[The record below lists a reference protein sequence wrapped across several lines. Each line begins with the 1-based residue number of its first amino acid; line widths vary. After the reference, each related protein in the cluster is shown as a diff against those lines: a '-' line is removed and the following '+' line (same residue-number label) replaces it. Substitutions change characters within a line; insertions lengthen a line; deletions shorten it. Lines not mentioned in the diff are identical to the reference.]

1 MAEGLSFTD
10 AFATYLK
17 SGFPIICVPTREVD
31 RTTEALIEQ
40 TRLWNRRISKMT
52 LPEDK
57 EHLKIDGYAVMTWDC
72 INGWRQATDKKKA
85 VANTNKTPQEGLKWL
100 IGDGKAKAGVYIMQ
114 NAHMFFGDTYT
125 LPELIQLFRE
135 QFEQGKIYNR
145 HLFLV
150 GDSTDLPVELQPL
163 TVMIDFPMPNLAEI
177 EGFIEEQ
184 IEIHGLTIPNAVIKA
199 AAEAATGMT
208 LHEVDSAICV
218 AAVKS
223 GGKTLDKNIV
233 FYEKAKAVKR
243 SGLLEHIPTDFDI
256 DKHIGG
262 LENFKSWLHKV
273 AAAFKDMEGAREYG
287 LPMPKG
293 CLVAGISGT
302 GKSAAAK
309 ATANLFGVPLFRLDI
324 GRVFGG
330 LVGETERKTRQLI
343 QLMEAVAPCV
353 VLIDEVEK
361 ALAGLGSSDATD
373 SGVTARL
380 MSNLLYWLQEKSA
393 PVYIMATANEVGK
406 LPPEM
411 LRKGRFD
418 ELWFVDLP
426 SKKEREA
433 ILQIHIEK
441 TGRKISQ
448 FKGFEKLADTPTMGY
463 TGAELE
469 AVVKQAMFDA
479 FSDGQREFT
488 LEDIEQAISQ
498 TVPLIK
504 TKGKEIQDLRKW
516 ASNKARMANISDDI
530 VKIEAIPEKKG
541 SGIFFDESDALQ
553 ALEKKT
559 RRSRLDG

>member
-1 MAEGLSFTD
+1 MKLTFEE
-10 AFATYLK
+10 AFQTYLK
-17 SGFPIICVPTREVD
+17 SGFPIICIPTREVD
-31 RTTEALIEQ
+31 RATGMIVDMTKRWNQ
-40 TRLWNRRISKMT
+40 RLVKMN
-52 LPEDK
+52 LPQDK
-57 EHLKIDGYAVMTWDC
+57 EHLKIDGYDMMTWDC
-72 INGWRQATDKKKA
+72 VNGWRGAVDKKVQIGNSGKA
-85 VANTNKTPQEGLKWL
+85 PHEGLKWL
-100 IGDGKAKAGVYIMQ
+100 VGDQPRAGVYIMQ
-114 NAHMFFGDTYT
+114 NAHMFFADTYT
-125 LPELIQLFRE
+125 LPELVQYFRE
-135 QFEQGKIYNR
+135 QYEQGKIHNR

-150 GDSTDLPVELQPL
+150 GDSSDLPTELQPL
-163 TVMIDFPMPNLAEI
+163 TVVIDHPLPTREELEVFVAEYI
-177 EGFIEEQ
+177 EQLGIELPEKVTKQ
-184 IEIHGLTIPNAVIKA
+184 A
-199 AAEAATGMT
+199 ADAATGMT
-208 LHEVDSAICV
+208 THEVESAVCV
-218 AAVKS
+218 AVVKS
-223 GGKTLDKNIV
+223 KGKDIDRDIV
-233 FYEKAKAVKR
+233 FSEKAKAVKR
-243 SGLLEHIPTDFDI
+243 SGLLEHIPTDFDL

-380 MSNLLYWLQEKSA
+380 MSNLLYWLQEKTA

-426 SKKEREA
+426 SQQEREA
-433 ILQIHIEK
+433 ILRIHIER
-441 TGRKISQ
+441 TGRDLKK
-448 FKGFEKLADTPTMGY
+448 FKGWEKLAGLPTLGY

-469 AVVKQAMFDA
+469 AIVKQAMFDA

-488 LEDIEQAISQ
+488 TADIDKAIAV

-504 TKGKEIQDLRKW
+504 TKAKEIEELRKW
-516 ASNKARMANISDDI
+516 ANNKARQANVGEV
-530 VKIEAIPEKKG
+530 VKVSAIPEKKSAG
-541 SGIFFDESDALQ
+541 VFLDADDTGLQ
-553 ALEKKT
+553 ALAK
-559 RRSRLDG
+559 RRGRGRASDG